1 MLHSVVSQTESFLH
15 GKSSGVQKLQKH
27 FNISAHDTVQDNVFP
42 AIFGIGGEVTV
53 LFQGIFEYLAVC
65 ARKHT
70 AVIVN
75 YKRLEV
81 DTVFFVNVTQCIQKA
96 DKSGFSFAFRGEN
109 LFQQGELPLL
119 RTVWRTH
126 MKAVWRCSSVTRGI
140 WMPIFSE
147 SPA

>member
-53 LFQGIFEYLAVC
+53 LFQGIFEHLAVC

-119 RTVWRTH
+119 RTVWRTR
-126 MKAVWRCSSVTRGI
+126 MKEVWRCSSVTRGI